1 MGPHRCVGLELEFCS
16 RFEFSQWNVGRKL
29 LSLLQGKYYSEVVE
43 VISTYLSIQFKI
55 ILYLLLSF
63 YILLLSSFS
72 PIHVPIKFFLNPA
85 YILTDGSQVFISIF

>member
-16 RFEFSQWNVGRKL
+16 RFEFSQWNIGRKL
-29 LSLLQGKYYSEVVE
+29 LSLLQGKYSYYSEVVE

-63 YILLLSSFS
+63 LYYYHHFLPSMFLSNSF
-72 PIHVPIKFFLNPA
+72 
-85 YILTDGSQVFISIF
+85 